1 MADSAASETDRRVVL
16 ITGAAGGG
24 IGTATALKFA
34 RNGYRVVITDIVDLE
49 STKRSVEGL
58 GAECLA
64 ITMDV
69 TDSKTSVNEAVEM
82 ILRQWSRV
90 RRRHVC
96 Y

>member
-69 TDSKTSVNEAVEM
+69 TDSKSVNEAVEM